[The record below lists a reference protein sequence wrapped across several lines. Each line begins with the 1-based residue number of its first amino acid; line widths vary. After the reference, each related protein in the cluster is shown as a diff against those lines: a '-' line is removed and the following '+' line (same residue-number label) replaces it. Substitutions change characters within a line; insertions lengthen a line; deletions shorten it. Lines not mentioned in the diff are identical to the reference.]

1 MLEKFDENKLCV
13 KCSSKN
19 KKIEWVDTLVNRINP
34 LAQFGLNFTEEMKHP
49 PEEHLQVSCKR
60 CGFMWY
66 TATDDCY
73 VRVDNSDLNNLLK
86 LATKNT
92 TDQS

>member
-1 MLEKFDENKLCV
+1 MIQDHFSLHFQDPAQ
-13 KCSSKN
+13 
-19 KKIEWVDTLVNRINP
+19 RICPSHWNVE
-34 LAQFGLNFTEEMKHP
+34 G